1 MLNVLQKRTKQTQN
15 SSKPR
20 EPLMLK
26 LLQYSIYYTNYS
38 NNYSN
43 VIEAYEKA
51 IAELIH
57 DKEQLV
63 QDHEREML
71 EVQADRDSNYHHL
84 TSLETTFSDLH
95 V

>member
-1 MLNVLQKRTKQTQN
+1 MGLLNLIIFPLTKLTIH
-15 SSKPR
+15 SG
-20 EPLMLK
+20 
-26 LLQYSIYYTNYS
+26 
-38 NNYSN
+38 

-63 QDHEREML
+63 QNHERQML
-71 EVQADRDSNYHHL
+71 EVQTDRDSNYHHL

>member
-1 MLNVLQKRTKQTQN
+1 M
-15 SSKPR
+15 
-20 EPLMLK
+20 
-26 LLQYSIYYTNYS
+26 
-38 NNYSN
+38 
-43 VIEAYEKA
+43 IEAYEKA